1 MGKPNLMSCNAPGE
15 ALAEE
20 ETMKFG
26 SGLAAAV
33 LAGALSIS
41 GACAQGY
48 PSRSI
53 TLVVPF
59 AAGGPS
65 DSIARLVGRSMSETL
80 GQQIVVEN
88 TAGAGGTAG
97 ANRVAKAASDGHTL
111 LIHHVAL
118 AAGAALYNNPGYDTL
133 SAFEP
138 VGLVNFGPFVLISK
152 KGFSANTL
160 SEFLDQVKRN
170 AGAISVAHAGVGSGS
185 HLCGIMLGQALGVT
199 LNFVPY
205 RGTAP
210 ALNDV
215 VGGQVD
221 LLCDQTTNA
230 VPQIAAGTVKAFA
243 VTSTQPIAQ
252 LPGLPTVGSAIPGFD
267 LTVWHAI
274 YGPKGMPKDA
284 VDKLNAALQKALG
297 DVEINKRFAE
307 LGTLLFPAAQR
318 APAALQAKLESEV
331 KHWSAVV
338 KAAGVQ
344 PQ

>member
-1 MGKPNLMSCNAPGE
+1 MRVLMMGAV
-15 ALAEE
+15 
-20 ETMKFG
+20 
-26 SGLAAAV
+26 AAAMTASAV
-33 LAGALSIS
+33 F
-41 GACAQGY
+41 AQSY
-48 PSRSI
+48 PSKPI

-65 DSIARLVGRSMSETL
+65 DAIGRLVARSMGETL

-88 TAGAGGTAG
+88 TAGAGGTTA
-97 ANRVAKAASDGHTL
+97 AARVAKAAPDGHTL

-118 AAGAALYNNPGYDTL
+118 SAGASLYANLAYDTT

-152 KGFSANTL
+152 TGFPAANLT
-160 SEFLDQVKRN
+160 EFLAEMKKS
-170 AGAISVAHAGVGSGS
+170 AGTISVAHAGVGSGS
-185 HLCGIMLGQALGVT
+185 HLCGIMLGQALGVKI
-199 LNFVPY
+199 NFVPY

-221 LLCDQTTNA
+221 VLCDQTTNA
-230 VPQIAAGTVKAFA
+230 VPQITANTVKAYA
-243 VTSTQPIAQ
+243 VTSAQPIPQ
-252 LPGLPTVGSAIPGFD
+252 LPNLPTVASQVPGFD

-284 VDKLNAALQKALG
+284 TDKLNAALQKALA
-297 DVEINKRFAE
+297 DAEINKRFSD
-307 LGTLLFPAAQR
+307 LGTLLFPANQR
-318 APAALQAKLESEV
+318 SPAALQAKLESEV
-331 KHWSAVV
+331 KHWGAVV